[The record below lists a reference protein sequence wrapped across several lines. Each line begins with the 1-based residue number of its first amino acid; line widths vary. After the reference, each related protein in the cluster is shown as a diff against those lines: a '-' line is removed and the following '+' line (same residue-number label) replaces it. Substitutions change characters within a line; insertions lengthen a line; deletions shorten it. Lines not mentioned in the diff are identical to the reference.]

1 MPALSRDAM
10 SRHQIITIDGNIG
23 AGKTTVMEGLGR
35 RDVEAYR
42 LDLEPVAKWQPFLD
56 RMYTTGTGVFEFQTR
71 VWLDRCWPEIPEGSE
86 TLFIERSPLFQRGV
100 FIPANISNGKL
111 TQDQSSILHELYDK
125 TLKLWEPNMYI
136 YLRSDPAKC
145 AARIMRRGRNSE
157 DNIQL
162 NYLTEL
168 HALHEEA
175 AKAAA
180 VNGKNI
186 KVVHVENNTVA
197 QIVDEIIEIIEGSGM
212 A

>member
-1 MPALSRDAM
+1 M
-10 SRHQIITIDGNIG
+10 SHPQIITIDGNIG
-23 AGKTTVMEGLGR
+23 AGKTTVLECLAQ
-35 RDVEAYR
+35 RDVESYR

-86 TLFIERSPLFQRGV
+86 TLFIERSPLFQRSV

-125 TLKLWEPNMYI
+125 TIKIWEPDMYI

-168 HALHEEA
+168 HTLHEEA
-175 AKAAA
+175 AIRAAYT
-180 VNGKNI
+180 GKNI
-186 KVVHVENNTVA
+186 KVVHVENLTVA
-197 QIVDEIIEIIEGSGM
+197 QIVDEIIDIIEGSGM